1 MLKIITRIFWGLL
14 FVAVLWGGYAYIQMK
29 RSIQHEA
36 VAVVK
41 RGDVIQ
47 TVFAMA
53 DVVSAGSVDLSFKI
67 DGKVVFMGVRVG
79 EKVRKG
85 QKIAEIDT
93 GTLEQQIRQAK
104 ENIAFQTST
113 LDNMKLYKN
122 KDIFTKAQKEA
133 QNANINSARSALSAL
148 KTQLDETILYA
159 PADGLVTKKNFNVGE
174 VVSAGSVV
182 VSIAGEND
190 LEVRARVPEAAIN
203 KVSVGQMALAT
214 FDALPNEKIELR
226 VLEIEPDATVIQGN
240 HYYLVKLQLPTQD
253 SRIRNGMSP
262 EIRIVTATRSGV
274 LMIPISAI
282 RLQDGEKFVEV
293 LNADQQTTRMDG
305 VTVGLQGDGGML
317 EVTHGISEG
326 EQIIL

>member
-1 MLKIITRIFWGLL
+1 MMKIIARVFWSLL
-14 FVAVLWGGYAYIQMK
+14 FVAVLLGGYAFVRGKQ
-29 RSIQHEA
+29 SIRHEA
-36 VAVVK
+36 VTAVK
-41 RGDVIQ
+41 KGDVTQ

-79 EKVRKG
+79 EKVRRG
-85 QKIAEIDT
+85 QKIVEIDT

-104 ENIAFQTST
+104 ENIAFQMST

-148 KTQLDETILYA
+148 ETQLDETILYA
-159 PADGLVTKKNFNVGE
+159 PADGLVTKKNFSVGE

-240 HYYLVKLQLPTQD
+240 HYYLVKLPGRRHRATERRCRSCRCRTGSMAAAPHRAGPGFGTRQL
-253 SRIRNGMSP
+253 G
-262 EIRIVTATRSGV
+262 ELV
-274 LMIPISAI
+274 LARPH
-282 RLQDGEKFVEV
+282 RLPRWAARE
-293 LNADQQTTRMDG
+293 R
-305 VTVGLQGDGGML
+305 TVGRSWPSEVGGIVSRRFL
-317 EVTHGISEG
+317 LRI
-326 EQIIL
+326 Q